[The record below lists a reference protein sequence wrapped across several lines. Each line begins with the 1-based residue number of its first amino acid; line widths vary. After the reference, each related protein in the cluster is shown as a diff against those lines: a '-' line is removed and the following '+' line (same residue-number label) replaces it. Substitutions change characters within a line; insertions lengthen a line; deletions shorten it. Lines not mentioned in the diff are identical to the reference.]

1 MHLLY
6 RAQRECFYIFEGET
20 LFNVD
25 GEYTTLG
32 AGTIIDSGP
41 NVKHDFVA
49 VKPDIHAQM

>member
-1 MHLLY
+1 M
-6 RAQRECFYIFEGET
+6 
-20 LFNVD
+20 FNVD